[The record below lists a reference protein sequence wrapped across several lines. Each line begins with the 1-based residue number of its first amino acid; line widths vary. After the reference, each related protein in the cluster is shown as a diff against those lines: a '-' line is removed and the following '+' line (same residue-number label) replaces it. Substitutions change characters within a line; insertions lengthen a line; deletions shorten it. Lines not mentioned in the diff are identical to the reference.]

1 MITNICHDPRDLHT
15 HVHQI
20 LRNSTPDSGPVNT
33 SSGPNVVSMLGQR
46 RRRWANIETTFGG
59 LLVFAGGGGQ
69 VLYPQHVSP
78 MLSQCLA
85 NVSDV
90 VLIVKQRRTVR
101 SCFAGGGTLGESR
114 TCLLDSGRSVMKLN
128 LGHEHLFPQRDTR
141 RRINVGLPLV
151 QRRRRWANVNS
162 TLIQCLVSVLP

>member
-20 LRNSTPDSGPVNT
+20 LKNSTPGSGPVNT
-33 SSGPNVVSMLGQR
+33 RSWPNVVLMLGQR
-46 RRRWANIETTFGG
+46 RRRWANIETTFGQ
-59 LLVFAGGGGQ
+59 LLVFFRGRGG
-69 VLYPQHVSP
+69 HVSKCYTHST
-78 MLSQCLA
+78 LAQCLA

-90 VLIVKQRRTVR
+90 VLIVRQRCAVR

-128 LGHEHLFPQRDTR
+128 LGHEHLFPQQDTR